1 MQAVDYTDKAEND
14 LAGILRF
21 SLSKWGAKQANRYL
35 DGLEQLTASL
45 AEQPAMG
52 SGCEDLASGLQAFPY
67 QSHVLYYLVEPT
79 RLVIVRVLHKRMNP
93 ALYLGLEA

>member
-1 MQAVDYTDKAEND
+1 
-14 LAGILRF
+14 
-21 SLSKWGAKQANRYL
+21 
-35 DGLEQLTASL
+35 
-45 AEQPAMG
+45 MG

>member
-1 MQAVDYTDKAEND
+1 MRAIDYTDKAEND

-21 SLSKWGAKQANRYL
+21 TVSTWGAGQANHYL
-35 DGLEQLTASL
+35 DGLEQLTARL

-52 SGCEDLASGLQAFPY
+52 SGCGDLAKELRAFPY

-93 ALYLGLEA
+93 ALYLGVEA